1 MHLICSM
8 GTTPSATI
16 SALYHQQTRG
26 LYFRHT
32 HTHTH
37 QCRRWRFPRKDNAD
51 SSPQA
56 TVLCCETRNRIYG
69 KVNRDP
75 KLKGPKT
82 GGQSHRIEMGRR
94 GGFPLVQHNMGKF
107 ETAEISAV
115 SEFPCKLDIKPRAF
129 EINGSLFAS

>member
-8 GTTPSATI
+8 GTTPSITI
-16 SALYHQQTRG
+16 SALYHQQTHSRT
-26 LYFRHT
+26 LFPAHT
-32 HTHTH
+32 TP
-37 QCRRWRFPRKDNAD
+37 CRRWRFPRKDNAD

-56 TVLCCETRNRIYG
+56 MVLCCETRNRIYG